1 MKRELLRSNAF
12 LRTAKKL
19 IKKHPELTSELY
31 AVLKML
37 TENAFQPSLRT
48 HKLKGELL
56 GSWACSLGYDLR
68 IIFKFVEVDDKEAI
82 LLEEIGSHD
91 EVY

>member
-68 IIFKFVEVDDKEAI
+68 IIFKFVEVDGKEAI
-82 LLEEIGSHD
+82 LLAEIGSHD